1 MIKLLWQIPVSQI
14 EKLCF
19 QEDTDVPPPFSA
31 YRVKETG
38 TIFSYIICPN
48 YSSIQNISNMNDN
61 KTNQRLRSANENKER
76 EKTLDAYAKKK

>member
-1 MIKLLWQIPVSQI
+1 MVDS
-14 EKLCF
+14 CF
-19 QEDTDVPPPFSA
+19 TDRKIMFLGRYRCAPRFSA